1 MRAAAEIL
9 VIGGGPAGAAAAA
22 RLAAAGRAVILC
34 ERQAQ
39 PRPQVCGEFISASAV
54 EELHDLGVAPTLL
67 GAAEIL
73 QIRLVLQDLKADA
86 GLPFLAYGLSR
97 TRLDASLLDLAA
109 RAGAEVRRGAGVR
122 ALIPTERGAWLAM
135 LSGGGRI
142 VTRTV
147 VLASGKHEL
156 RGHQRVCRRGS
167 GCVGFKMHWRL
178 SPEQKTA
185 LGQRI
190 ELFLRPDGYAGL
202 QPIDVGMTNL
212 CFVLGAT
219 SFQTLGATFAAALA
233 HLRQLIPPLDERL
246 RGASPVWATTPS
258 VAGVPY
264 GYLCRTCDCADG
276 LYRVGDQLAV
286 IPSFT
291 GEGIAI
297 ALRTARLAAE
307 AIMSGAPPHDF
318 VASARRQVRRPM
330 RVAALLETMTRRP
343 IFARSA
349 LSFAPCAG
357 VLPTV
362 ARATRLQGRS
372 VGQGDPAA
380 GLSCVRFHSA
390 RGNRPPG
397 GGNGDVVR

>member
-1 MRAAAEIL
+1 
-9 VIGGGPAGAAAAA
+9 
-22 RLAAAGRAVILC
+22 
-34 ERQAQ
+34 
-39 PRPQVCGEFISASAV
+39 
-54 EELHDLGVAPTLL
+54 
-67 GAAEIL
+67 
-73 QIRLVLQDLKADA
+73 
-86 GLPFLAYGLSR
+86 
-97 TRLDASLLDLAA
+97 
-109 RAGAEVRRGAGVR
+109 
-122 ALIPTERGAWLAM
+122 
-135 LSGGGRI
+135 
-142 VTRTV
+142 V
-147 VLASGKHEL
+147 VLANGKHEL
-156 RGHQRVCRRGS
+156 RGHQRVWRLGS
-167 GCVGFKMHWRL
+167 DCVGFKMHWRL

-185 LGQRI
+185 LGQHI
-190 ELFLRPDGYAGL
+190 ELFLRPDGYAGV
-202 QPIDVGMTNL
+202 QPIDAGLANL
-212 CFVLGAT
+212 CFVLDVAT
-219 SFQTLGATFAAALA
+219 FQALGASFAAALA
-233 HLRQLIPPLDERL
+233 HLRQLLPALDERL
-246 RGASPVWATTPS
+246 RDAATLWTAPPS
-258 VAGVPY
+258 VAGLPY
-264 GYLCRTCDCADG
+264 GYVCRASDCADG

-307 AIMSGAPPHDF
+307 AIMSGVPARDF

-349 LSFAPCAG
+349 LSFARCAG